1 MLGFLVGLALAESV
15 ERVTAN
21 STLWF
26 HTLMMEENV
35 SYIFNLTTHDLVIL
49 DVPEHT
55 WSFKVKMNQIWYDS
69 ISPDQ
74 RSLLLTGEEAILT
87 RSSALN
93 VFLRYWLLPKGFC
106 GCSLAEF
113 GTSHHL
119 IMRSYVSRPPETTC
133 LFAVPGIKWSKVHV
147 KLTSQAEDTSIQLFR
162 TDQEKSP
169 MQECSAGTQCR
180 WSSGWIFFLRIKSQ
194 HESPYSMSLA
204 YDVWNPPRH
213 HRGCWMSPMVTFD
226 QGDLFSWPPVV
237 GKPGS
242 FQCVRKGSVA
252 SLWKPILFLSL
263 VICVIAFVKP
273 SWMETLMKQMDMDRY
288 FERFDVLKRAIT
300 DEDEEIPPNE
310 EAFPETSE
318 KDSV

>member
-1 MLGFLVGLALAESV
+1 
-15 ERVTAN
+15 
-21 STLWF
+21 
-26 HTLMMEENV
+26 
-35 SYIFNLTTHDLVIL
+35 
-49 DVPEHT
+49 
-55 WSFKVKMNQIWYDS
+55 
-69 ISPDQ
+69 
-74 RSLLLTGEEAILT
+74 
-87 RSSALN
+87 
-93 VFLRYWLLPKGFC
+93 
-106 GCSLAEF
+106 
-113 GTSHHL
+113 
-119 IMRSYVSRPPETTC
+119 
-133 LFAVPGIKWSKVHV
+133 
-147 KLTSQAEDTSIQLFR
+147 
-162 TDQEKSP
+162 
-169 MQECSAGTQCR
+169 
-180 WSSGWIFFLRIKSQ
+180 
-194 HESPYSMSLA
+194 
-204 YDVWNPPRH
+204 
-213 HRGCWMSPMVTFD
+213 MSPMVTFD